1 MNLGEKLFEFH
12 RHLSYNG
19 DALPEGVSVMNPFTN
34 GSIALDVAKKFFQK
48 YFNDHHKRHL
58 ILGIN
63 PGRFGAGVTGVPF
76 TDPKRLVS
84 ECNIAWPGKISHEP
98 SSVFVY
104 EMINAYGG
112 VKSFYQDFYINSPSP
127 LGYLS
132 VNAKGKEVNHN
143 YYDSAKLLKATT
155 PFIHQSL
162 GELTGLGFYDD
173 SCICLGTG
181 KNYRLLERFNDDKRY
196 FKKII
201 PLEHPRYIMQY
212 KSADKNIYI
221 DKYVNALRSIAH

>member
-1 MNLGEKLFEFH
+1 
-12 RHLSYNG
+12 
-19 DALPEGVSVMNPFTN
+19 VSVMNPFTN
-34 GSIALDVAKKFFQK
+34 GSVALDITQEFLLK
-48 YFNDHHKRHL
+48 YFNDNHKRHL

-63 PGRFGAGVTGVPF
+63 PGRFGAGITGIPF

-84 ECNIAWPGKISHEP
+84 ECNIAWPGKVSHEP

-104 EMINAYGG
+104 EMINAYGS
-112 VKSFYQDFYINSPSP
+112 VKSFYRDFYINSPSP

-132 VNAKGKEVNHN
+132 VNSKGKEVNHN
-143 YYDSAKLLKATT
+143 YYDTTGLLTATT

-162 GELTGLGFYDD
+162 AELTALGFYND

-181 KNYRLLERFNDDKRY
+181 KNYRLLERFNNDKGY
-196 FKKII
+196 FKRVI

-212 KSADKNIYI
+212 KSAHKNAYI
-221 DKYVNALRSIAH
+221 DKYVNALRSIAC